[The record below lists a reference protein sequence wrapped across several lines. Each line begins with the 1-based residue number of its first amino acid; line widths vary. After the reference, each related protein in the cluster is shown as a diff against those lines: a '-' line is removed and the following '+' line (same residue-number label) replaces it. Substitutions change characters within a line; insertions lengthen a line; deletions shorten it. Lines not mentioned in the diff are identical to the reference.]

1 MVKNKNVRLGII
13 LVCIALSL
21 VALWPTFKFYGLS
34 NDDKAKM
41 RESAEGTKELNDL
54 QGKSINLG
62 LDLKGGIHLVL
73 EADVVT
79 LFENL
84 VKTKDNEFVRIFEK
98 AAAEYRTDQESNFA
112 GVLENHFSEA
122 GLPMINYWGEKHKDD
137 AGVVRFLND
146 EAKDAVDRAQSII
159 RNRVD
164 QFGVSE
170 PTIQKQGDHRI
181 IVELPGIDDP
191 VIAKNLIQQTALL
204 EFKLLRDP
212 QDAGNIFERLDT
224 YFARIDTLNAQ
235 KMTTDS
241 ITNAAKDTAKLSGLS
256 AELLKPESDTAT
268 TDTAAVQSG
277 NKPFTQYIIGQ
288 QIGQTGY
295 DFYVAAQNL
304 EFVKSLL
311 FMKVGDRTKIK
322 PGVQAAIGESNE
334 ILFSNKEV
342 HEGFYAAYVVKKAA
356 ELSGAVVTEAKQ
368 DIYQGMDPGM
378 AGRPIVTLK
387 MTPDGSKRW
396 AVVTGA
402 NINKRIAVV
411 LDDKVQSAPNIIEK
425 ISGGNTQITG
435 MDNMEEAKSLAI
447 ALRAG
452 SLPAPVHIIEERTI
466 GPSLGA
472 DSIDSGKL
480 AFWVAFIVV
489 AIAMI
494 VYYRNSGGVADMALV
509 LNVLFLMGILTGF
522 GFTLTLPGIAGM
534 ILTMGMAVDAN
545 VLIYERIR
553 EEIRLGK
560 TVRASIETGFSKAF
574 VTILDANLTTFGTG
588 LVLFQFGT
596 GPIKGFALTLMI
608 GIITTI
614 FCGVFVT
621 RVLMDL
627 IYDRATTEQRISIG
641 VDYDRIA
648 TQKV

>member
-1 MVKNKNVRLGII
+1 MIKNKNVRLGLI

-34 NDDKAKM
+34 DEEKAKL
-41 RESAEGTKELNDL
+41 RETAEGTKELNDL
-54 QGKSINLG
+54 QSKSINLG

-84 VKTKDNEFVRIFEK
+84 VKNKDNEFTRIFEK
-98 AAAEYRTDQESNFA
+98 AAAEYRTNQEASFA
-112 GVLENHFSEA
+112 AILERHFSDA
-122 GLPMINYWGEKHKDD
+122 KVPMINYWGDKHKDN
-137 AGVVRFLND
+137 AGVIKFLND
-146 EAKDAVDRAQSII
+146 ESKDAVDRAQSII

-170 PTIQKQGDHRI
+170 PTIQKLGDHRI
-181 IVELPGIDDP
+181 VVELPGIDDP

-212 QDAGNIFERLDT
+212 QDAVNIFERLDT
-224 YFARIDTLNAQ
+224 YFSRIDTTATRGLAA
-235 KMTTDS
+235 DS
-241 ITNAAKDTAKLSGLS
+241 SGRITKDTTQLSGLS
-256 AELLKPESDTAT
+256 AELLKPENDSAK
-268 TDTAAVQSG
+268 TDSASVSAS
-277 NKPFTQYIIGQ
+277 KPFTQYVIGQ

-304 EFVKSLL
+304 EYVKSMLYI
-311 FMKVGDRTKIK
+311 KVGDRTKIK

-334 ILFSNKEV
+334 IAFSNKEV
-342 HEGFYAAYVVKKAA
+342 HEGFYAAYVLKKAP

-402 NINKRIAVV
+402 NVNKRIAVV
-411 LDDKVQSAPNIIEK
+411 LDNKVQSAPNIVEK

-435 MDNMEEAKSLAI
+435 MDNLEEAKSLAI

-466 GPSLGA
+466 GPSLGV
-472 DSIDSGKL
+472 DSIESGRL

-489 AIAMI
+489 GLAMI
-494 VYYRNSGGVADMALV
+494 IYYRNSGNVADVALV

-522 GFTLTLPGIAGM
+522 GFTLTLPGIAGI

-574 VTILDANLTTFGTG
+574 VTIVDANLTTFGTG

-608 GIITTI
+608 GIITTV
-614 FCGVFVT
+614 FCGVFVS

-627 IYDRATTEQRISIG
+627 IYDRATLEQKISIG
-641 VDYDRIA
+641 VNYSRLGA
-648 TQKV
+648 QKV

>member
-34 NDDKAKM
+34 DSEKAKLK
-41 RESAEGTKELNDL
+41 ESAEGTQELNDL

-84 VKTKDNEFVRIFEK
+84 VRNKDNDFNKVFEK
-98 AAAEYRTDQESNFA
+98 AAAEYRVNQEANFA
-112 GVLENHFSEA
+112 GILQRHYSEA
-122 GLPMINYWGEKHKDD
+122 NIPMITYWGEKHKDD
-137 AGVVRFLND
+137 AGVVKFLNE

-181 IVELPGIDDP
+181 VVELPGIDDP
-191 VIAKNLIQQTALL
+191 AIAKNLIQQTALL

-212 QDAGNIFERLDT
+212 QDAVNIFERLDT
-224 YFARIDTLNAQ
+224 YFSRIDTLSGQGIAQ
-235 KMTTDS
+235 DS
-241 ITNAAKDTAKLSGLS
+241 TVRIAKDTAKLSGLS
-256 AELLKPESDTAT
+256 AELLKPESDTSK
-268 TDTAAVQSG
+268 TDTAGNKSG
-277 NKPFTQYIIGQ
+277 LKPFTQYIIGQ

-304 EFVKSLL
+304 EYVKSLL
-311 FMKVGDRTKIK
+311 LMKVGDRTKVK
-322 PGVQAAIGESNE
+322 PGVQAAIGESNDV
-334 ILFSNKEV
+334 IFSNKQV
-342 HEGFYAAYVVKKAA
+342 HEGFYAAYVVKKAP

-387 MTPDGSKRW
+387 MTPEGSKRW

-402 NINKRIAVV
+402 NVSKRIAVV

-435 MDNMEEAKSLAI
+435 MDNLEEAKSLAI

-472 DSIDSGKL
+472 DSIDSGKF
-480 AFWVAFIVV
+480 AFWVAFVV
-489 AIAMI
+489 VSLVMI
-494 VYYRNSGGVADMALV
+494 IYYRNSGSVADVALV

-560 TVRASIETGFSKAF
+560 TVRASIETGFAKAF

-614 FCGVFVT
+614 FCGVFVS

-627 IYDRATTEQRISIG
+627 IYDRATVEQRISIG
-641 VDYDRIA
+641 VDYGRLG

>member
-1 MVKNKNVRLGII
+1 MIKNKNVRLGII
-13 LVCIALSL
+13 LVCMALSL

-34 NDDKAKM
+34 EEEKAKY
-41 RESAEGTKELNDL
+41 RETAEGTKELNDL
-54 QGKSINLG
+54 QSKSINLG
-62 LDLKGGIHLVL
+62 LDLKGGIHLKL
-73 EADVVT
+73 EADVVA
-79 LFENL
+79 LYENL
-84 VKTKDNEFVRIFEK
+84 VKNRDNEFTRIFEQ
-98 AAAEYRTDQESNFA
+98 AATEYRGNPEANFA
-112 GVLENHFSEA
+112 GILDKHFSEA
-122 GLPMINYWGEKHKDD
+122 NIPMIQYWGEKYKDNS
-137 AGVVRFLND
+137 GVVKYLND

-170 PTIQKQGDHRI
+170 PTIQKQGDYRI

-191 VIAKNLIQQTALL
+191 VIAINLIQQTALL
-204 EFKLLRDP
+204 EFKLLREP
-212 QDAGNIFERLDT
+212 QDASNIFERLDT
-224 YFARIDTLNAQ
+224 YFSKIDTVSGLAV
-235 KMTTDS
+235 KDS
-241 ITNAAKDTAKLSGLS
+241 SGKPVADTSKLSGLS
-256 AELLKPESDTAT
+256 AELLKPESDSAK
-268 TDTAAVQSG
+268 TDSTVKSSTR
-277 NKPFTQYIIGQ
+277 PFTQYLIGQ

-304 EFVKSLL
+304 EYVKSLL
-311 FMKVGDRTKIK
+311 FMKVGDRTKMK
-322 PGVQAAIGESNE
+322 PGVQSTIGESNE
-334 ILFSNKEV
+334 IAFSNKEV
-342 HEGFYAAYVVKKAA
+342 HEGFYALYVLKKAP

-387 MTPDGSKRW
+387 MTPEGSKRW

-411 LDDKVQSAPNIIEK
+411 LDNKVQSAPNIIEK

-435 MDNMEEAKSLAI
+435 MDNLEEAKSLAI

-452 SLPAPVHIIEERTI
+452 SLPAPVHVIERRTI

-472 DSIDSGKL
+472 DSIESGKI
-480 AFWVAFIVV
+480 AFWVAFVV
-489 AIAMI
+489 VGLAMVI
-494 VYYRNSGGVADMALV
+494 YYRNSGSVADVALV

-522 GFTLTLPGIAGM
+522 GFTLTLPGIAGI

-614 FCGVFVT
+614 FCGVFVS

-627 IYDRATTEQRISIG
+627 LYDRTTLEQKISIG
-641 VDYDRIA
+641 VNYSRLG